1 MKSRWPFSRPSMTTC
16 EGWLPGAQVQQSFD
30 QLRVHLDPEAV
41 QDAFMMVT
49 RPEAGE
55 TLESV
60 ANPWNIPWNCLIY
73 GGFSWIFAM

>member
-1 MKSRWPFSRPSMTTC
+1 MTTC

-60 ANPWNIPWNCLIY
+60 ANPWNIP
-73 GGFSWIFAM
+73 